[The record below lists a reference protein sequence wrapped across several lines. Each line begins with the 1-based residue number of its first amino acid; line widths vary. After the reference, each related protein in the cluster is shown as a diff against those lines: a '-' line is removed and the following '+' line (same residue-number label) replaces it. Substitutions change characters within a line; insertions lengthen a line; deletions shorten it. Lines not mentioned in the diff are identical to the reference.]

1 MRAERLTADE
11 VSGRAPAELAGAVLL
26 AVVRLSDETLAK
38 GFRLDPAN
46 AARLIEAARRGELT
60 AALRLAWPEPDD
72 VHEDEAASRLA
83 LAVGGAGVELRP
95 IRQSRL
101 DLAAAWD
108 GVLHLRTDALRRLN
122 AIDPLEVF
130 TLFHGQAV
138 ARGQVVCAVKVAPHV
153 LPWAVLVEGLRVA
166 KAEGPIVEVRPY
178 RPMEVGAIAVQAI
191 SPDALTRFEAGARMK
206 LEALGG
212 SFGGTIV
219 VPDDDPDRI
228 AAGARDAL
236 EELVRRRGLPV
247 LLVGGVSAGDPI
259 APFYGTLE
267 RLGGTVLRRGV
278 PAHPGSMI
286 WLARLER
293 TQILGLPQCG
303 MFSLAT
309 AADLVLPRLLTG
321 ETLTAESLADLGHGG
336 LLGKE
341 MRFRMP
347 AYARDLKA
355 PEEA

>member
-1 MRAERLTADE
+1 MRAARL
-11 VSGRAPAELAGAVLL
+11 APAELAKTVPADLVGAVLL
-26 AVVRLSDETLAK
+26 EAVRIGGTSLAK
-38 GFRLDPAN
+38 GTRLDRESAVALV
-46 AARLIEAARRGELT
+46 AAASDGSLT
-60 AALRLAWPEPDD
+60 RPVKIAWPGPDD
-72 VHEDEAASRLA
+72 LHEDEAASRLA

-101 DLAAAWD
+101 DLAAIWS
-108 GVLHLRTDALRRLN
+108 GVLHLRTDSLRRLN

-138 ARGQVVCAVKVAPHV
+138 ERGQVVASVKVAPHV
-153 LPWAVLVEGLRVA
+153 LPTATLVEGLRVA
-166 KAEGPIVEVRPY
+166 KADGPIVEVRPY
-178 RPMEVGAIAVQAI
+178 QPLAVGAIAVQAI
-191 SPDALTRFEAGARMK
+191 DSEALGRFDEGARRK
-206 LEALGG
+206 VEALGG
-212 SFGGTIV
+212 SF
-219 VPDDDPDRI
+219 
-228 AAGARDAL
+228 AGAVVVADTDPASAEARVHDAL
-236 EELVRRRGLPV
+236 ERLVRQRRLPV

-259 APFYGTLE
+259 APFYSALE
-267 RLGGTVLRRGV
+267 RMGGIVLRRGV

-286 WLARLER
+286 WVARLDR

-309 AADLVLPRLLTG
+309 AADLILPRLLTG
-321 ETLTAESLADLGHGG
+321 EVLTAESLADLAHGG

-347 AYARDLKA
+347 AYARDLGS